1 MIQKGHKMRIGI
13 DLLWVR
19 PGICG
24 GTESYIRNLLHGFA
38 QYSPENEYILFVAKD
53 NAESFHYHEVYG
65 NITIRICPVKCHRQW
80 KRILWENIHMDRYAG
95 KEQVDLMFIPVYSKP
110 RSRKSGIPYTCVIHD
125 LQAKHYPEYFS
136 FARRLFMNWAWK
148 HTCKTAKNVIVS
160 SLYGRED
167 LIKNYPFAADK
178 VRVIYDPII
187 SEKSNLEAGSLLDRY
202 GIERG
207 KYFYC
212 VSSLLPHKNLETI
225 LQVMQSWQGEEKLV
239 LSGVGEQN
247 SELEGKMK
255 EYRLQDRLV
264 LTGFVSDAERD
275 CLYEN
280 SKLFLYPSVFE
291 GFGMPPIEA
300 MQKGKTVVMTEKT
313 CLKEVTKGRAVY
325 VREPYNVAEWEE
337 KIKYAMTLPEE
348 KVKFDE
354 YTLEAVVKKYCEAF
368 LEAL

>member
-1 MIQKGHKMRIGI
+1 MRIGI

-24 GTESYIRNLLHGFA
+24 GTESYIRNLLYGFA
-38 QYSPENEYILFVAKD
+38 QYNPQNEYILFMAED
-53 NAESFHYHEVYG
+53 NAESFRHYEVHG
-65 NITIRICPVKCHRQW
+65 NITLRICPVKCHRQW
-80 KRILWENIHMDRYAG
+80 KRILWENIHMDRYAR

-110 RSRKSGIPYTCVIHD
+110 RSRKNGIPYTCVIHD
-125 LQAKHYPEYFS
+125 LQAKHYPEYFT
-136 FARRLFMNWAWK
+136 FARRLFMNWAWR

-167 LIKNYPFAADK
+167 LIKNYPFVSDK
-178 VRVIYDPII
+178 VRVVYDPII
-187 SEKSNLEAGSLLDRY
+187 SKNSNTEAEALLNKY
-202 GIERG
+202 GVESGR
-207 KYFYC
+207 YFYC

-225 LQVMQSWQGEEKLV
+225 LQVMKNWAGEEKLV

-247 SELEGKMK
+247 NELEGKIR
-255 EYRLQDRLV
+255 EYRLQDKLV

-313 CLKEVTKGRAVY
+313 CLKEVTKGKAVY
-325 VREPYNVAEWEE
+325 VREPYSVEEWEE
-337 KIKYAMTLPEE
+337 KIKYAMTLPEK
-348 KVKFDE
+348 KVEFEE
-354 YTLEAVVKKYCEAF
+354 YALETVVKEYCGVF